1 MYPSY
6 LSHGQLSQHSAAV
19 VLWGLSIV
27 VRVVIT
33 FVVVVVVMLFR
44 AIHHGSVHGTVHHG
58 ISSVHGSIHH
68 GIGGIVH
75 GVHGGLVHVQQLSA
89 ATIIS
94 SILCCFLALS
104 FHCTVH
110 HGSVH
115 GGIGGI
121 AIITTL
127 NACNKVV
134 YSVNTT
140 LDSVVDS
147 GHSAVNSA
155 LQVLGGFF
163 QSVSNIHGHL
173 LCHVCG
179 IHPRILEPFQLQQH
193 SAAAV
198 VL

>member
-19 VLWGLSIV
+19 VLCGLSIV

-68 GIGGIVH
+68 GIGAIVH
-75 GVHGGLVHVQQLSA
+75 GCHGGLVHVQQLSA

-110 HGSVH
+110 HGVVHHGVVHHGTVHHVVSSVH
-115 GGIGGI
+115 GIGGCI
-121 AIITTL
+121 HCLVHIHQVPTAFL
-127 NACNKVV
+127 AHCSCEQGRDAQAPKPSLDCHHLVV
-134 YSVNTT
+134 
-140 LDSVVDS
+140 
-147 GHSAVNSA
+147 
-155 LQVLGGFF
+155 
-163 QSVSNIHGHL
+163 
-173 LCHVCG
+173 
-179 IHPRILEPFQLQQH
+179 
-193 SAAAV
+193 
-198 VL
+198 

>member
-1 MYPSY
+1 
-6 LSHGQLSQHSAAV
+6 
-19 VLWGLSIV
+19 
-27 VRVVIT
+27 VVIT

-68 GIGGIVH
+68 GI
-75 GVHGGLVHVQQLSA
+75 HGGLVHVQQLSA

-155 LQVLGGFF
+155 LQVLGGFV

-179 IHPRILEPFQLQQH
+179 IHQRILEPFQLQQL
-193 SAAAV
+193 SAAV